1 MAATNTG
8 ELTMNTLSA
17 EEATNEAL
25 FTNAELDS
33 EFGRLIESRIARF
46 DTRIYD
52 WDALKFQADFNP
64 IYRRAQVRYMGAGA
78 AGVTSDMNVVPAEHF
93 TFSTM
98 CLPAGCEGPLHVH
111 DDVEEVFFCLKGKIK
126 LFLEDGDKR
135 HITYLGERDLVSVPA
150 GVYRGLH
157 NVGQEEALMFV
168 MLGSAKP
175 KIPTYPKY
183 HPLSKIK
190 RD

>member
-1 MAATNTG
+1 MT
-8 ELTMNTLSA
+8 TLSA

-25 FTNAELDS
+25 FKDAKLDE
-33 EFGRLIESRIARF
+33 EFGELIESRVARF
-46 DTRIYD
+46 DTRKYD

-64 IYRRAQVRYMGAGA
+64 IYRRAQVRYMGTGA

-126 LFLEDGDKR
+126 LFLENGDKR
-135 HITYLGERDLVSVPA
+135 YTTRLNERDLISVPP
-150 GVYRGLH
+150 GVYRGLL
-157 NVGQEEALMFV
+157 NDGQEEALMFV
-168 MLGSAKP
+168 MLGSATP
-175 KIPTYPKY
+175 EIPTYPDY
-183 HPLSKIK
+183 HPLSKLK
-190 RD
+190 RN

>member
-1 MAATNTG
+1 MA
-8 ELTMNTLSA
+8 ELSA
-17 EEATNEAL
+17 KEATNEAL
-25 FTNAELDS
+25 FEGAKLDK
-33 EFGRLIESRIARF
+33 EFGELIESRIARF
-46 DTRIYD
+46 ESRRYD
-52 WDALKFQADFNP
+52 WNALKFQADFNP
-64 IYRRAQVRYMGAGA
+64 VYRRAQVRYIGTGA

-126 LFLEDGDKR
+126 LFLEDGEKR
-135 HITYLGERDLVSVPA
+135 HTTLLNERDLVSIPP
-150 GVYRGLH
+150 GVYRGL
-157 NVGQEEALMFV
+157 NNIGQEEALMFV

-175 KIPTYPKY
+175 QIPTYPDY

-190 RD
+190 RDKSEESK

>member
-1 MAATNTG
+1 MKN
-8 ELTMNTLSA
+8 LSA

-25 FTNAELDS
+25 FKDATLDKAFAEQ
-33 EFGRLIESRIARF
+33 IESRTARF
-46 DTRIYD
+46 ETRKYD
-52 WDALKFQADFNP
+52 WNALKFQADFNP
-64 IYRRAQVRYMGAGA
+64 IYKRAQVRYMGTGA

-111 DDVEEVFFCLKGKIK
+111 HDVEEVFFCYKGTIK

-135 HITYLGERDLVSVPA
+135 CVTYLKERDLISIPA
-150 GVYRGLH
+150 GVYRGLL

-175 KIPTYPKY
+175 QIPTYPDY
-183 HPLSKIK
+183 HPLSKLK

>member
-1 MAATNTG
+1 MT
-8 ELTMNTLSA
+8 TLCA

-25 FTNAELDS
+25 FRDAELD
-33 EFGRLIESRIARF
+33 EAFAAQIEARTARF
-46 DTRIYD
+46 ETRKYD
-52 WDALKFQADFNP
+52 WNALKFQADFNP
-64 IYRRAQVRYMGAGA
+64 IYRRAQVRYMGTGA
-78 AGVTSDMNVVPAEHF
+78 AGVKSDMNVVPAEHF

-126 LFLEDGDKR
+126 LFLEDGDR
-135 HITYLGERDLVSVPA
+135 RCVTWLNERDLISVPP
-150 GVYRGLH
+150 GIYRGLL

-168 MLGSAKP
+168 MLGSPKP
-175 KIPTYPKY
+175 QIPTYPDY
-183 HPLSKIK
+183 HPLSKLK